1 MIEVNLLPGGRKG
14 SSGGLSF
21 NLGAIRDMLPGGGGR
36 GAAGGSAADP
46 YQIFFAIAAAV
57 AIGYMG
63 YSFMALRSETEELQ
77 VQLEAAVQDSIRNA
91 AIIQRTNEL
100 RARADSIQ
108 QRVAIIQEIDAHRY
122 TWPHILDE
130 VAAAVPDFTWLREV
144 LYSGENPL
152 QVRVTGRAGSIFA
165 ITNFMRRLEASRFF
179 RGVQT
184 ETIQQQPSELN
195 PEDMVYMFEL
205 LMTYES
211 PPLEELETV
220 PLFDDGTVQAQTIG
234 TGS

>member
-14 SSGGLSF
+14 SGGGFTFSLEG
-21 NLGAIRDMLPGGGGR
+21 LRDMLPGGGGGGG
-36 GAAGGSAADP
+36 GAASAADP
-46 YQIFFAIAAAV
+46 YQIFFAVAAAI
-57 AIGYMG
+57 ALGYMG
-63 YSFMALRSETEELQ
+63 FSFMSLRSETEELQ
-77 VQLEAAVQDSIRNA
+77 VRLEEEVQDSIRNA
-91 AIIQRTNEL
+91 AIIERTNQL

-122 TWPHILDE
+122 TWPHVLDE

-144 LYSGENPL
+144 LYAGENPL

-184 ETIQQQPSELN
+184 ETIQQQASEEN
-195 PEDMVYMFEL
+195 PDDMVYMFEL

-211 PPLEELETV
+211 PSMDELETV
-220 PLFDDGTVQAQTIG
+220 PLFEDGTVQAQNAG
-234 TGS
+234 AGS